1 MSNAEY
7 DKILY
12 QIMNKAGEYVNENFS
27 DGDNEHCKI
36 KKAVIFIGLTTL
48 LVLQDVFKSD
58 DVEKW
63 YEDYVKKDY
72 SDNIDKCVNSIL
84 VYKQMT
90 NELYN
95 GFKILEKSELLFEG
109 IDALFVGL
117 EVMKNISP
125 DNYPNKNNDN
135 SLEGDLTLLFNI
147 ITDKIVVSPTF
158 INGMFSVA
166 AFLKDFVESFFA
178 ENNNS
183 KSIEND
189 YTLYDVLEVSEKAS
203 EEVIKMAYK
212 ALCKKYHPDIYKG
225 DPDYA
230 NQKMYEINEA
240 YSILSNQSK
249 RAEYDKKLFNSHK
262 NSEKDTQHRDT
273 DTPKNNT
280 SAETEKQQEFKDR
293 EKIEKHTNKTVI
305 FVVLF
310 IIIGLIL
317 FIIIGT
323 SYKPSNKFPNES
335 DIYAGNE
342 TNFID
347 SGELGEATDWDEFGQ
362 EAELFFEMVDL
373 YGYDYD
379 EIVSNLEEKGYN
391 VETGRPLIQSFISE
405 YFGAFPTFPEVK
417 GQYYEY
423 RKCYINSFTD
433 YEIMNLD
440 LMHMLYDEMGIEKLR
455 SMQRS

>member
-1 MSNAEY
+1 MNSSES
-7 DKILY
+7 DRILY

-36 KKAVIFIGLTTL
+36 KKTVIFIGLTTL

-125 DNYPNKNNDN
+125 DNYPNKNSDN
-135 SLEGDLTLLFNI
+135 SLEGDITLLFNI
-147 ITDKIVVSPTF
+147 ITDRIVVSSTF

-166 AFLKDFVESFFA
+166 AFLKDSIESFFA

-183 KSIEND
+183 KSINND

-249 RAEYDKKLFNSHK
+249 RTEYDKKLFNSRK
-262 NSEKDTQHRDT
+262 NAEKDTLHTDT
-273 DTPKNNT
+273 YTPKNNT
-280 SAETEKQQEFKDR
+280 SAETEKQQEFKD
-293 EKIEKHTNKTVI
+293 KKTIEKHTNKTII

-323 SYKPSNKFPNES
+323 SYKPSIESPNES
-335 DIYAGNE
+335 KIYDENE
-342 TNFID
+342 TTFID
-347 SGELGEATDWDEFGQ
+347 SSELGT
-362 EAELFFEMVDL
+362 AENWYQVAEEENLFSEMLEL
-373 YGYDYD
+373 YGYDYY
-379 EIVSNLEEKGYN
+379 EVIQILEKKGYN
-391 VETGRPLIQSFISE
+391 VETGRPLIQSFILE
-405 YFGAFPTFPEVK
+405 YFG
-417 GQYYEY
+417 GQSYPDLIGMYDSY
-423 RKCYINSFTD
+423 RNCYIDTFAD
-433 YEIMNLD
+433 YERMILD
-440 LMHMLYDEMGIEKLR
+440 LMKFTYEEDGIDALR
-455 SMQRS
+455 SMQHS

>member
-1 MSNAEY
+1 MNSSES
-7 DKILY
+7 DRILY
-12 QIMNKAGEYVNENFS
+12 QIMNKASEYVNENFS
-27 DGDNEHCKI
+27 DGDNEHCKN
-36 KKAVIFIGLTTL
+36 KNAVIFIGLTTL

-249 RAEYDKKLFNSHK
+249 RAEYDKKLFNSRK
-262 NSEKDTQHRDT
+262 NAEKDTQHRDT

-323 SYKPSNKFPNES
+323 SYKPSNEFPNES

-379 EIVSNLEEKGYN
+379 EIVSDLEEKGYN
-391 VETGRPLIQSFISE
+391 VETGRPLIQSFILE
-405 YFGAFPTFPEVK
+405 YFG
-417 GQYYEY
+417 GQSYPDLIGMYDSY
-423 RKCYINSFTD
+423 RNCYIETFAD
-433 YEIMNLD
+433 YERMTLD
-440 LMHMLYDEMGIEKLR
+440 LMKFFYEKDGIDALR
-455 SMQRS
+455 SMQHS

>member
-12 QIMNKAGEYVNENFS
+12 QIMNKAGECVNENFS

-36 KKAVIFIGLTTL
+36 KKEVIFIGLTTL

-125 DNYPNKNNDN
+125 DNYPNKNSDN
-135 SLEGDLTLLFNI
+135 SLEGDITLLFNI
-147 ITDKIVVSPTF
+147 ITDRIVVSSTF

-166 AFLKDFVESFFA
+166 AFLKDSIESFFA

-183 KSIEND
+183 KSINND

-249 RAEYDKKLFNSHK
+249 RTEYDKKLFNSRK
-262 NSEKDTQHRDT
+262 NAEKDTLHTDT
-273 DTPKNNT
+273 YTPKNNA
-280 SAETEKQQEFKDR
+280 SAETEKQQEFKDK
-293 EKIEKHTNKTVI
+293 ETIEKHTNKTII

-323 SYKPSNKFPNES
+323 SYKPSIESPNES
-335 DIYAGNE
+335 KIYDENE
-342 TNFID
+342 TTFID
-347 SGELGEATDWDEFGQ
+347 SSELGT
-362 EAELFFEMVDL
+362 AENWYQVAEEENLFSEMLEL
-373 YGYDYD
+373 YGYDYY
-379 EIVSNLEEKGYN
+379 EVIQILEKKGYN
-391 VETGRPLIQSFISE
+391 VETGRPLIQSFILE
-405 YFGAFPTFPEVK
+405 YFG
-417 GQYYEY
+417 GQSYPDLIGMYDSY
-423 RKCYINSFTD
+423 RNCYIETFAD
-433 YEIMNLD
+433 YERMILD
-440 LMHMLYDEMGIEKLR
+440 LMKFIYEKDGIDALR
-455 SMQRS
+455 SMQHS

>member
-27 DGDNEHCKI
+27 DGNNEHCKI
-36 KKAVIFIGLTTL
+36 KKEVIFIGLTTL

-63 YEDYVKKDY
+63 YKDYVKKDY

-90 NELYN
+90 NDLYN
-95 GFKILEKSELLFEG
+95 GFNILEKSELLFEG

-147 ITDKIVVSPTF
+147 ITDKIVVSSTF

-166 AFLKDFVESFFA
+166 TFFKDFIESFFA

-183 KSIEND
+183 KSINND

-249 RAEYDKKLFNSHK
+249 RTEYDKKLFNIRKSTVYK
-262 NSEKDTQHRDT
+262 GLHRV
-273 DTPKNNT
+273 
-280 SAETEKQQEFKDR
+280 
-293 EKIEKHTNKTVI
+293 TV
-305 FVVLF
+305 
-310 IIIGLIL
+310 
-317 FIIIGT
+317 
-323 SYKPSNKFPNES
+323 
-335 DIYAGNE
+335 
-342 TNFID
+342 
-347 SGELGEATDWDEFGQ
+347 
-362 EAELFFEMVDL
+362 
-373 YGYDYD
+373 
-379 EIVSNLEEKGYN
+379 
-391 VETGRPLIQSFISE
+391 
-405 YFGAFPTFPEVK
+405 
-417 GQYYEY
+417 
-423 RKCYINSFTD
+423 
-433 YEIMNLD
+433 
-440 LMHMLYDEMGIEKLR
+440 
-455 SMQRS
+455 